1 MMRWTT
7 RRGQAALR
15 LLLPALLLTACAAP
29 AAEGIAVHAAS
40 PPVIDGTLSPGE
52 WDRAHVEHFAD
63 GSELLLMHADGALYL
78 GIRSV
83 TEEMIV
89 ANVFLDLGEE
99 IAILH
104 TSAALGTARYAQS
117 ADAWHLMQ
125 DFDWCCRS
133 TLETPAAQA
142 ARDAFLQSDG
152 WTSVN
157 TRVGAPN
164 EVEFRIEIPANTTIR
179 LAVNILRSSNPDEKV
194 PWPAYLADACILP
207 TPGGLPESLQFTPET
222 WTPITLAE

>member
-1 MMRWTT
+1 MRRTT
-7 RRGQAALR
+7 RRDRAALR
-15 LLLPALLLTACAAP
+15 LLLPALLLAACAAP
-29 AAEGIAVHAAS
+29 AAEGIAVPADS
-40 PPVIDGTLSPGE
+40 PPVIDGTISPGE
-52 WDRAHVEHFAD
+52 WDRARVEHFAD
-63 GSELLLMHADGALYL
+63 WSELLLMHADGALYL

-104 TSAALGTARYAQS
+104 TSAALGTARYARG
-117 ADAWHLMQ
+117 ADAWHLTQ

-152 WTSVN
+152 WTSIN
-157 TRVGAPN
+157 ARVGAPD
-164 EVEFRIEIPANTTIR
+164 EVEIQIEIPADTMR
-179 LAVNILRSSNPDEKV
+179 LAVNILRSSNPDEKA
-194 PWPAYLADACILP
+194 PWPADLDDDCILP
-207 TPGGLPESLQFTPET
+207 TPGGLPESLHFAPET
-222 WTPITLAE
+222 WALITLGE